1 MNAQRIVAGGMLDHP
16 GREVTSMYGDAVPTF
31 HNKEMKFRLIR
42 AAKHTCC
49 GMRLLCHQQEGSGF
63 RARASN
69 SHFWMSSNSR
79 QAGSRSPHVS
89 SFANMDWTR
98 RLHNG
103 RVHRSPLSASKVGRF
118 LGKGSSEKRS
128 IVDLI
133 NVQRGDVVEIL
144 VLPNVAA

>member
-1 MNAQRIVAGGMLDHP
+1 
-16 GREVTSMYGDAVPTF
+16 
-31 HNKEMKFRLIR
+31 
-42 AAKHTCC
+42 
-49 GMRLLCHQQEGSGF
+49 
-63 RARASN
+63 
-69 SHFWMSSNSR
+69 
-79 QAGSRSPHVS
+79 
-89 SFANMDWTR
+89 MDWTR

-133 NVQRGDVVEIL
+133 NVQRRDVVEIL